1 METLDKLAPA
11 LEYMLK
17 ALLAQQHRD
26 GFLQGDQ
33 DATSSAYSE
42 DTVSLTSQY
51 VAALSSCGYRD
62 GKYIDNA
69 LRWFLKRL
77 NNSDFNRHSMSALE
91 VLLLLEPSDAKLL
104 DMDSETGIIEQ
115 LLSELLDQRVGNGH
129 YQIEG
134 VHDWFSTLWA
144 LKLLSKARK
153 KGLTRPGVNN
163 LLQKDIETVFED
175 DSRSGIRRSHHHQE
189 LALALR
195 LYYELH
201 NHSLGREQR
210 SLLARLVDSNKDT
223 EGLWN
228 ARKSL
233 LEDLSTLT
241 RYGFSRIEQDSREK
255 WRQAF
260 VGTTHVIENLGQ
272 FYNKFPGVEGALDR
286 AMEGLV
292 NIFGSAPGDLL
303 ESFQKNYDWTL
314 IMCRMLV
321 AGDVYARGDLQQ
333 RILTSLINQ
342 LDIQNNTWDRSGVTD
357 ALRNTFDVK
366 YSEEP
371 TPLTLGLSGAKVLRI
386 RPEISIPPIRPD
398 ESARRLSISGFE
410 SVVVKYG
417 PHEEIETE
425 YINYRDN
432 LPHMLQNMFAT
443 MQLTHRTAEHSFI
456 VMQDLDDYE
465 SVEEY
470 VRRTRAR
477 DINDDLTSVVLE
489 HMQHFHNHGINQVI
503 PAPAGLIRT
512 LYLKPMW
519 RYIETIFQVYQLP
532 AVQQQLSE
540 RGWNE
545 HMETEETERVMR
557 AMVAELYTNELTLN
571 RFDTSCMHGDLHTRN
586 IMLNMTQPQIWL
598 KLIDLEKFMKHGDYV
613 MDVGQLVTNL
623 KLLAAEM
630 PQKEKRQPINE
641 MATEI
646 LNTYDRYADSR
657 HDELYPIRLA
667 LAEAIAKL
675 RIGNGQA
682 KSAQWMIH
690 TRPDTAIDLLLEALE
705 RAEHAES
712 DLEYTL
718 DLLGA
723 NEENED

>member
-1 METLDKLAPA
+1 MSKRLETLDKLAPA

-33 DATSSAYSE
+33 DATSSAFSE
-42 DTVSLTSQY
+42 DTVSLTSQFM
-51 VAALSSCGYRD
+51 AALAACGYWD

-77 NNSDFNRHSMSALE
+77 NNSGFNRHSMSALE
-91 VLLLLEPSDAKLL
+91 VLLLLEPNEQKLL
-104 DMDSETGIIEQ
+104 ALDADTDIIEQ
-115 LLSELLDQRVGNGH
+115 LLRELLKQRIGNGH

-144 LKLLSKARK
+144 LKLLSKART
-153 KGLTRPGVNN
+153 KGLTRPQVNN
-163 LLQKDIETVFED
+163 VLLKDIETVFDD

-201 NHSLGREQR
+201 DHSLGREQR
-210 SLLARLVDSNKDT
+210 DLLARLVDSNVET

-233 LEDLSTLT
+233 LEGLSTLT
-241 RYGFSRIEQDSREK
+241 RYGFSRIDEDDREK

-272 FYNKFPGVEGALDR
+272 FYNRFPGVEGALDR

-292 NIFGSAPGDLL
+292 NIFGSDPGDLL
-303 ESFQKNYDWTL
+303 QSFQKNYDWTL
-314 IMCRMLV
+314 IMCRMLI
-321 AGDVYARGDLQQ
+321 AGDIYARGDLQQ
-333 RILTSLINQ
+333 RLLTSLINQ
-342 LDIQNNTWDRSGVTD
+342 LDITDNSWDRNGVTH

-371 TPLTLGLSGAKVLRI
+371 TPLTLGLSSAKVLRI
-386 RPEISIPPIRPD
+386 KPVISIPPLRADEKSRP
-398 ESARRLSISGFE
+398 LTINGFE

-417 PHEEIETE
+417 PHNEIETE
-425 YINYRDN
+425 YLNYRDN

-443 MQLTHRTAEHSFI
+443 MQLTHKTAEHSFI
-456 VMQDLDDYE
+456 VMQDLDNYE
-465 SVEEY
+465 TLEEY
-470 VRRTRAR
+470 LTRVRVRN
-477 DINDDLTSVVLE
+477 INSNLTTALLE
-489 HMQHFHNHGINQVI
+489 HIQHFHNHGISQTQ

-519 RYIETIFQVYQLP
+519 RYIETIYQVYQNP
-532 AVQQQLSE
+532 TIQQQLVE
-540 RGWNE
+540 IDWNQQL
-545 HMETEETERVMR
+545 ETEETERAMR
-557 AMVAELYTNELTLN
+557 AMIAELYTNELTLN
-571 RFDTSCMHGDLHTRN
+571 SFNATCMHGDLHTRN
-586 IMLNMTQPQIWL
+586 IMLNMANSHIWF
-598 KLIDLEKFMKHGDYV
+598 KFIDLEKFMKNGDYV

-623 KLLAAEM
+623 KLVAAEM

-646 LNTYDRYADSR
+646 LNAYDRYAETIRDV
-657 HDELYPIRLA
+657 LYPIRLP

-682 KSAQWMIH
+682 KSALLMVQR
-690 TRPDTAIDLLLEALE
+690 RPDTAADLLQEALE
-705 RAEHAES
+705 KAEHAQS
-712 DLEYTL
+712 DLQYTL
-718 DLLGA
+718 ELLS
-723 NEENED
+723 DD